1 MPFDVI
7 KVHRGRNARLL
18 IEVQEIALQVRIIH
32 DPPQVAL
39 EVPMIDGVEA
49 HQRAESSPVRFHDVA
64 SEEKPSRGQARF
76 QLIQRREQPA
86 TRLLVGGLRAGE
98 PGLVNPVVDALINE
112 TRQLSVFAW
121 LNPQGGRLLPFATVA
136 GVPSENVDVTF
147 EDGVL
152 SLTVKAAP
160 FERQGKLLRQERPW
174 GNWSRKLELP
184 KEVQPD
190 AISADV
196 EHGVLRVTV
205 PKAAQ
210 AQPVRIPV
218 GSTGERRQLKS

>member
-1 MPFDVI
+1 MATNRWWGPNTDV
-7 KVHRGRNARLL
+7 
-18 IEVQEIALQVRIIH
+18 
-32 DPPQVAL
+32 
-39 EVPMIDGVEA
+39 MT
-49 HQRAESSPVRFHDVA
+49 
-64 SEEKPSRGQARF
+64 
-76 QLIQRREQPA
+76 A
-86 TRLLVGGLRAGE
+86 TRLIDRMFDQFFGYGGSPGDRA
-98 PGLVNPVVDALINE
+98 D
-112 TRQLSVFAW
+112 
-121 LNPQGGRLLPFATVA
+121 QGGTPTYALPVDVLETDDSFLLFATVA

-196 EHGVLRVTV
+196 ENGVLRVTV